1 MSKFKGSNIKGILII
16 LIVAVVL
23 ITGGAF
29 FYLGGI
35 GAVDAK
41 NNDTITVN
49 IPSGSGA
56 SSIVDILDE
65 NGLVKNKLCAK
76 IHAKINGYDSLQANS
91 YMFNKSMTLPE
102 MFEAINTGDF
112 EYISKEQFTIIEGA
126 TIPQAA
132 EAMAQELP
140 YTEKE
145 ILAAWSDKDYLNEL
159 IEKYWFITDDILADG
174 IMYPLEGYIYPETYF
189 VTDENATIEDITA
202 VMLDKTD
209 EELSERKEAIEK
221 SGRSVH
227 EFLALSS
234 IVENESLFEKDRP
247 KIAGVFINRLNED
260 MALQSDITVLYA
272 LQEKRVDV
280 TYADLEVDSKYNT
293 YKNTGLPVGP
303 VCAVSASTM
312 DDVLNYEKSD
322 YLYFF
327 ATENGEVIY
336 SKTLE
341 EHEKVVE
348 ENIWY

>member
-65 NGLVKNKLCAK
+65 NGLVKNKFCAK

-159 IEKYWFITDDILADG
+159 IEKYWFITDDVLADG

-209 EELSERKEAIEK
+209 EELSERKDAIEK

>member
-1 MSKFKGSNIKGILII
+1 M
-16 LIVAVVL
+16 
-23 ITGGAF
+23 
-29 FYLGGI
+29 
-35 GAVDAK
+35 
-41 NNDTITVN
+41 
-49 IPSGSGA
+49 
-56 SSIVDILDE
+56 
-65 NGLVKNKLCAK
+65 
-76 IHAKINGYDSLQANS
+76 
-91 YMFNKSMTLPE
+91 
-102 MFEAINTGDF
+102 
-112 EYISKEQFTIIEGA
+112 
-126 TIPQAA
+126 
-132 EAMAQELP
+132 
-140 YTEKE
+140 
-145 ILAAWSDKDYLNEL
+145 
-159 IEKYWFITDDILADG
+159 
-174 IMYPLEGYIYPETYF
+174 
-189 VTDENATIEDITA
+189 
-202 VMLDKTD
+202 
-209 EELSERKEAIEK
+209 
-221 SGRSVH
+221 H

>member
-112 EYISKEQFTIIEGA
+112 EYISKQQFTIIEGA

-159 IEKYWFITDDILADG
+159 IEKYWFITDDVLADG

-209 EELSERKEAIEK
+209 EELSERKDAIEK

>member
-159 IEKYWFITDDILADG
+159 IEKYWFITDDVLADG

-209 EELSERKEAIEK
+209 EELSERKDAIEK

>member
-159 IEKYWFITDDILADG
+159 IEKYWFITDDVLADG

>member
-145 ILAAWSDKDYLNEL
+145 ILAAWSDKDYLKEL
-159 IEKYWFITDDILADG
+159 IEKYWFITDDVLADG